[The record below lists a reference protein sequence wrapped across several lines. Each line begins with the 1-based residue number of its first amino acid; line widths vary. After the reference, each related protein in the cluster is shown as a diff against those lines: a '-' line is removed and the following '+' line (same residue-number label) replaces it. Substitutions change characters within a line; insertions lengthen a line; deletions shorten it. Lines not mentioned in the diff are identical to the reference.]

1 MISCDFREVLSNAS
15 NYREEDLMSDVA
27 IAVTA
32 EVEVSVVDADQPNMQ
47 ITPSAQEYLKELLA
61 KQNTL
66 GIGVRI
72 FVEHAGTPRAEC
84 CMAYSTPGEEITTD
98 VKIVYPEFVAYID
111 QPSISYLKD
120 AVIDYNKDRF
130 GGQLTF
136 KAPNSKVP
144 RIGENSS
151 IEERIIYVLQSEINP
166 GLAAHGGNVSLVEL
180 FDDPTDGLT
189 AVLQF
194 GGGCQ
199 GCSAVDM
206 TLKQGVETSL
216 KEHIPELSRVID
228 KTDHTQRD
236 GAYFK

>member
-1 MISCDFREVLSNAS
+1 
-15 NYREEDLMSDVA
+15 MSDVA
-27 IAVTA
+27 SAVDA
-32 EVEVSVVDADQPNMQ
+32 EEAVESADADQPNMQ

-61 KQNTL
+61 KQNTP

-98 VKIVYPEFVAYID
+98 AKIVYPDFSAFID

-180 FDDPTDGLT
+180 FDDKTDGLI

-216 KEHIPELSRVID
+216 KQHIPELGRVID
-228 KTDHTQRD
+228 KTDHTQRE